1 MTIVSYP
8 KVVIRNLIQYFKSD
22 LHIRRLVPSIFNY
35 ICYVTK
41 DYKLG
46 DSPQSSYIQSKRLEI
61 EMTRS
66 ERKTDIHI
74 KRELNAFIR
83 DKFLSGDK
91 DFVLNDH
98 DSFLEKGLIDSTGV
112 LELVD
117 YIEETFA
124 IKIDDEELIPDNLD
138 SLDKITNFITRKI
151 GYVSQ

>member
-1 MTIVSYP
+1 
-8 KVVIRNLIQYFKSD
+8 
-22 LHIRRLVPSIFNY
+22 
-35 ICYVTK
+35 
-41 DYKLG
+41 
-46 DSPQSSYIQSKRLEI
+46 
-61 EMTRS
+61 MTRS

-117 YIEETFA
+117 YIEETFR

-138 SLDKITNFITRKI
+138 SLDKLTNFITRKI
-151 GYVSQ
+151 GYASK